1 MCGITGVVNLKHNVD
16 KKLFVR
22 MNNIIKHRG
31 PDDEGYTIIAPNKI
45 VKAYGIDSAIAIK
58 ERYINIED
66 IEEEFPIIFGHR
78 RLSIL
83 DLSEN
88 GHQPM
93 SDETDNIH
101 ITYNGEIY
109 NYIEIREELKEKGY
123 KFKTNCDTEVILNS
137 YKEWGEDCVNHF
149 NGMWAFAI
157 FDKEKSKIFCSRDRF
172 GVKPF
177 YYYYDEDKIIFSSEA
192 KQIIEDSNIERI
204 ANDKVIYN
212 FLFYGNNDYNED
224 TFFKNIYALP
234 PSHNMIIYLDFENK
248 KTKIEKKRYYDF
260 KREGIEKNEDN
271 AIKKF
276 KEDFKRSIEYRL
288 RSDITVGS
296 CLSGGLDSSSVVTQ
310 ACNNLKD
317 EGKNNNFQTFTACYN
332 ENPEIDERYF
342 SQKVVQKSGCKENLI
357 FPNEENL
364 EKDIEKVTWH
374 QDFPFPSLSIYAQ
387 WNVMKGAAKKNVKVL
402 LDGQGAD
409 ETLLGYERYAIY
421 LLRDNFKHFKFI
433 TMLKNYNYLKS
444 NLNVGVKRIVTYF
457 LSFSHIDLLKY
468 FVKRIKNFNTLNN
481 QFLRENKHNKDYV
494 KNVNF
499 KDCFELIRTEV
510 FFSNLGSLL
519 RYEDRDSM
527 AFSIE
532 TRVPFLDY
540 KLVENEMKI
549 PVDLKIKDGW
559 TKNIL
564 RKAMKDDMDQEVVY
578 RKNKLG
584 FVAPQKDW
592 LNELDEEYINS
603 YLNNMKTKKY
613 FNVEKIKHVFKNKTN
628 DELRW
633 KFLSLE
639 IWMKLFD
646 VKIENEEVNEKV

>member
-1 MCGITGVVNLKHNVD
+1 MCGITGVVNLKHNVN
-16 KKLFVR
+16 KKIFVG

-31 PDDEGYTIIAPNKI
+31 PDDEGYTLIGPNKI
-45 VKAYGIDSAIAIK
+45 VKAYGIDSARAIK
-58 ERYINIED
+58 NKYENIEEV
-66 IEEEFPIIFGHR
+66 EEDFPIILGHR

-109 NYIEIREELKEKGY
+109 NFIEIREELKEKGH

-137 YKEWGEDCVNHF
+137 YKEWGEECVNHF

-177 YYYYDEDKIIFSSEA
+177 YYYYSEDKIIFSSEA
-192 KQIIEDSNIERI
+192 KQIIEDPNVERI
-204 ANDKVIYN
+204 ANDSVIYN

-234 PSHNMIIYLDFENK
+234 ASHNMIIHLDFENK
-248 KTKIEKKRYYDF
+248 KIEIEKRRYYDL
-260 KREGIEKNEDN
+260 KREEIEKNEN
-271 AIKKF
+271 EAVREFKKNF
-276 KEDFKRSIEYRL
+276 QRSIEYRL
-288 RSDITVGS
+288 RSDIAVGS

-310 ACNNLKD
+310 ACINLKGS
-317 EGKNNNFQTFTACYN
+317 GKNENFQTFTSCYD

-342 SQKVVQKSGCKENLI
+342 SKKVVKKAGCKENLI
-357 FPNEENL
+357 FPNKESLEN
-364 EKDIEKVTWH
+364 DIEKVTWH

-387 WNVMKGAAKKNVKVL
+387 WNVMKGASEKNVKVL

-409 ETLLGYERYAIY
+409 ETLLGYERYAIF
-421 LLRDNFKHFKFI
+421 LLKDNIKHLKFK
-433 TMLKNYNYLKS
+433 TMLKNYKYLKS
-444 NLNVGVKRIVTYF
+444 NLNVGFKRMVAYLLYF
-457 LSFSHIDLLKY
+457 SNNNFFKY
-468 FVKRIKNFNTLNN
+468 IIKRIKNPVINKN
-481 QFLRENKHNKDYV
+481 FLKENRHNKDYV
-494 KNVNF
+494 NNINF
-499 KDCFELIRTEV
+499 KDCFELHRTEL
-510 FFSNLGSLL
+510 FYSNLGPLL

-540 KLVENEMKI
+540 KLVEKEMQI

-564 RKAMKDDMDQEVVY
+564 RQSMKDDMEQEVVY

-584 FVAPQKDW
+584 FAAPQKDW
-592 LNELDEEYINS
+592 LNELNEEYIDG
-603 YLNNMKTKKY
+603 YLSNMKTKKY
-613 FNVEKIKHVFKNKTN
+613 FNVENIKKIFKEKTN
-628 DELRW
+628 DEFRW

-639 IWMKLFD
+639 IWMKLFN
-646 VKIENEEVNEKV
+646 VKVEDEETNEKV